1 MASGGCERAG
11 ADACPQTSRQQSTKR
26 SKAGPVGGSPVV
38 NTFERW
44 AAGPFERNKARL
56 VEEAFPRP
64 VLLPLATAVSSAC
77 AKPGLVVKD
86 VSGTKVRAAKSAE
99 NEGGQHAAQLQE
111 SSGEVARLKQ
121 TGRSE
126 QRGSEPNQPAAR
138 RPGPQ
143 PSAAGGVT
151 APGTEA
157 GPEQCRVP
165 LPRNAASR
173 EAQKLTG
180 ARRCDMRLCGD
191 LTLVFLKSVQNP
203 KAKLFKR

>member
-26 SKAGPVGGSPVV
+26 SEAGPVGGSPVV

-64 VLLPLATAVSSAC
+64 VLLPLATAVSSAR

-86 VSGTKVRAAKSAE
+86 VSGTKVWAAKSAE

-143 PSAAGGVT
+143 PRRRRWCHGPRDRSRARTVQSATPPQRGEPRGSKAHGR
-151 APGTEA
+151 APVRHA
-157 GPEQCRVP
+157 PLRRPHPRVP
-165 LPRNAASR
+165 
-173 EAQKLTG
+173 
-180 ARRCDMRLCGD
+180 
-191 LTLVFLKSVQNP
+191 
-203 KAKLFKR
+203 